1 MDRTRFWCWYKYLG
15 LGGKI
20 VEVLL
25 IIGRIILLI
34 IWHIIDHEIGGR
46 IVLALIFLIVGAFFI
61 ISNPDLAGVVI
72 ALAILGLWSYSKAR
86 RKVYEYLG
94 S

>member
-1 MDRTRFWCWYKYLG
+1 MG

-46 IVLALIFLIVGAFFI
+46 IVALIFLIVGAFFI

-86 RKVYEYLG
+86 RKIYEYLEG
-94 S
+94 SST